1 MAMQPATTTVA
12 RRAALDGLAWI
23 GGAVSWVLAATV
35 GAVLALVFAATVV
48 VISLMGAALLAL
60 AGVAMRARR
69 PRRTGA
75 DPNVI
80 EARHVGGH
88 SWIAYGWDGRR

>member
-1 MAMQPATTTVA
+1 VA
-12 RRAALDGLAWI
+12 RRTALGGLAWI
-23 GGAVSWVLAATV
+23 GGAVAWAAAATV
-35 GAVLALVFAATVV
+35 GAVLALVVAATVV
-48 VISLMGAALLAL
+48 LTSLMGVALLAL

-69 PRRTGA
+69 PRQAAG